1 MPSEQ
6 TDQRDPRLLS
16 LMKELRVAASELTDD
31 DVLRR
36 PMQRLA
42 DAVDLRLTRTRF
54 ELVR

>member
-6 TDQRDPRLLS
+6 TDQRDQRLLS